1 MSVEREAVEIQDLE
15 DFRLV
20 VVYSHAGSPFM

>member
-1 MSVEREAVEIQDLE
+1 MSVKRETIEIQNLE